1 MSLAQKADRQ
11 MVSFDRP
18 KLARLKK
25 RMLENDDD
33 VFEFEGQQYVR
44 GYAKYLV
51 QYLES
56 QLPPAVPGART
67 KA

>member
-1 MSLAQKADRQ
+1 
-11 MVSFDRP
+11 MVDFDRP

-25 RMLENDDD
+25 KMSESDED

-56 QLPPAVPGART
+56 QLPPAVPGAKT